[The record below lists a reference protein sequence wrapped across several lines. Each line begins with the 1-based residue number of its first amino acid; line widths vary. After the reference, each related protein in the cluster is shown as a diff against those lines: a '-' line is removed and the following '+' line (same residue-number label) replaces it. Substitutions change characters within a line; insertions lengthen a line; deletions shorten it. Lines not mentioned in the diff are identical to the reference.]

1 MGYNVSRDKAGWQMV
16 TEDGDLVCYKQTSIE
31 THGKL
36 KFFLEKHST
45 KEGTW
50 GNLCIEDGEID
61 FIFLNGSGE
70 ELSRIRLNKAN
81 PQLCIPPAAWHKIL
95 PISEHFRA
103 SLEFYCKPNRY
114 FNKKYG
120 LGTVHSD
127 LLHIYHTYL
136 HNQGQ
141 LSILDVGCGS
151 GRNLLYFAAADHSI
165 TGVDINESAMEHISE
180 IAQKERLTQIQTFI
194 KDLNQPLNLK
204 KDLYNFVF
212 STVSIQ
218 FLKAESMPSLLNE
231 LQNATIKNGYH
242 FLVFPIKSE
251 LYSLPDSFTFL
262 PEKEELYHWYQDSGW
277 SIIEYKESAGLLH
290 KLDEFGRPIQGLF
303 GHLLAQKIV

>member
-1 MGYNVSRDKAGWQMV
+1 MEYNVSRKNVGWQMV
-16 TEDGDLVCYKQTSIE
+16 TEYGDLVCYKQTPIE

-50 GNLCIEDGEID
+50 GNLYIEDGEID

-70 ELSRIRLNKAN
+70 ELSRVRLNKAN

-95 PISEHFRA
+95 PISERFKA
-103 SLEFYCKPNRY
+103 SLEFYCKPHRY

-120 LGTVHSD
+120 LGAVHSD

-136 HNQGQ
+136 YNQGQ
-141 LSILDVGCGS
+141 LNVLDVGCGS
-151 GRNLLYFAAADHSI
+151 GRNLLYFAAAGHSI
-165 TGVDINESAMEHISE
+165 TGIDINESAMEHISE
-180 IAQKERLTQIQTFI
+180 IAQKERLTQIQTVI

-204 KDLYNFVF
+204 KDYYNFVF
-212 STVSIQ
+212 STVSLQ
-218 FLKAESMPSLLNE
+218 FLKAETTPSLLKE
-231 LQNATIKNGYH
+231 LQNATINQGYH

-251 LYSLPDSFTFL
+251 LYSLPASFTFL
-262 PEKEELYHWYQDSGW
+262 PEKDELYHLYQDSGW
-277 SIIEYKESAGLLH
+277 SILEYKESAGLLH
-290 KLDEFGRPIQGLF
+290 KLDESGRPLQGLF
-303 GHLLAQKIV
+303 GHLLAQKIL